1 MNKFKNLF
9 YLLNI
14 MNKIDLTNYIYNNDT
29 SLSKDI
35 LHQCHKYGIIIVK
48 DPRVSEKDNDSFLDM
63 LEKYYQQ
70 DEDILMKDARP
81 EFSYQAGITPSF
93 VELPRDHC
101 EKIYHLDQAN
111 KAHKPLGKDPKYRY
125 MWKLGEVPPETN
137 FSDVNSHHVIPE
149 NFPEWENNMN
159 NWGNQMLA
167 TVKTV
172 TELLAISLG
181 LDKNHFKNQSRYG
194 AHLLAPTG
202 IDVSK
207 YPIDTII
214 AGYHYDIS
222 FLTIHGKSR
231 FSGLYIW
238 TREGEKILVKVPPGY
253 LLLQVGRELE
263 YLTGGYCMAGF
274 HEVIINQQAKDVLE
288 QSKTSWRVSTT
299 VFYHMDSD
307 SILEPLDQFKNN
319 EANKKYPKIIQG
331 NYLKDELKHINLSK

>member
-1 MNKFKNLF
+1 MN
-9 YLLNI
+9 I
-14 MNKIDLTNYIYNNDT
+14 VDLTNYINNNDD
-29 SLSKDI
+29 SSSKDI
-35 LHQCHKYGIIIVK
+35 LEQFHKYGILIVK
-48 DPRVSEKDNDSFLDM
+48 DPRVSEEDNDSFLDM

-70 DEDILMKDARP
+70 DEKTILKDARP
-81 EFSYQAGITPSF
+81 NFSYQAGVTPSF
-93 VELPRDHC
+93 TELPKDHC
-101 EKIYHLDQAN
+101 EKIYLLDEKN

-125 MWKLGEVPPETN
+125 MWKLGDIPTNTN
-137 FSDVNSHHVIPE
+137 FSDVNSNHVIPK
-149 NFPEWENNMN
+149 NFPEWKDKMDK
-159 NWGNQMLA
+159 WGNQMLS

-181 LDKNHFKNQSRYG
+181 LSKDYFKKRSKYG
-194 AHLLAPTG
+194 AHILAPTG
-202 IDVSK
+202 IDVNK
-207 YPIDTII
+207 YPVNTIA

-238 TREGEKILVKVPPGY
+238 TRDNEKICVKVPSGC

-274 HEVIINQQAKDVLE
+274 HEVIINQEAKDLLNKRK
-288 QSKTSWRVSTT
+288 SSWRVSTT

-319 EANKKYPKIIQG
+319 ISLKNYPRVIQG
-331 NYLKDELKHINLSK
+331 DYLKKELKDINLSN